1 MKFGKIKLVNKG
13 AIQVARKKKNI
24 KIETTIVSVILFI
37 IAIIVGYFGNIE
49 QYFNINEKQVE
60 KITAEESQN
69 VVLEADNNNLQI
81 HFFDVG
87 QADSILLIH
96 NGKTM
101 LIDAG
106 NNEDGELIVN
116 NIKNLG
122 IKRLDYVIGTHPH
135 EDHIGGLDNVILNF
149 DIGTI
154 YMPKVQT
161 NTKTFEDVLDAI
173 SSKNLTVTS
182 PNVGDKFTVGE
193 VECEVMLCSNNEKEE
208 QKNLNL
214 ASIVIRASFKQQSYL
229 FMGDSEIEN
238 EKSRKWMQTNV
249 IKIGHHGSD
258 TSSSEEFLK
267 QVLPQIAIIQ
277 VGKDN
282 KYDHPKQTTLD
293 KLEKMGTLI
302 YRTDER
308 GNVLIE
314 SDGKK
319 NKVSFY

>member
-1 MKFGKIKLVNKG
+1 M
-13 AIQVARKKKNI
+13 ARKKKNI
-24 KIETTIVSVILFI
+24 KIETTIISVILFI
-37 IAIIVGYFGNIE
+37 VAIIAGYFGNIE
-49 QYFNINEKQVE
+49 QYFNIKEKQVE

-69 VVLEADNNNLQI
+69 VVLETDNNNLQI

-116 NIKNLG
+116 NIKKLG
-122 IKRLDYVIGTHPH
+122 IKKLDYVIGTHPH

-154 YMPKVQT
+154 YMPKVQA

-182 PNVGDKFTVGE
+182 PNIGDKFTVGE
-193 VECEVMLCSNNEKEE
+193 VECEVMLCGNNSKEE

-214 ASIVIRASFKQQSYL
+214 ASIVIRANFKEQSYL
-229 FMGDSEIEN
+229 FMGDSEEEN
-238 EKSRKWMQTNV
+238 ENSRKWMQTNV
-249 IKIGHHGSD
+249 VKIGHHGSD
-258 TSSSEEFLK
+258 TSSSEAFLN
-267 QVLPQIAIIQ
+267 QILPQIAIIQ

-282 KYDHPKQTTLD
+282 KYGHPKQTTLD
-293 KLEKMGTLI
+293 KLEKIGTLI
-302 YRTDER
+302 YRTDEK
-308 GNVLIE
+308 GNILIE